1 MATPPR
7 VVLDTNLV
15 LSALVFSHGRLG
27 LLRRAWQ
34 DGLCIPLVSAIT
46 AAELLRVLQYPEFK
60 LTPSEHE
67 EVLSDYL
74 PYCRAVT
81 LPARL
86 PRMAQC
92 RDPFDQ
98 PFLELATVGRAD
110 FLVSGDRGLLAKA
123 PHFKRPIVTAAA
135 FLERLEVN

>member
-15 LSALVFSHGRLG
+15 LSALVFSQGRLG
-27 LLRRAWQ
+27 PLRRAWQ
-34 DGLCIPLVSAIT
+34 AGLCTPLVSAIT
-46 AAELLRVLQYPEFK
+46 AAELLRVLQYPKFK
-60 LTPSEHE
+60 LTPSERE
-67 EVLSDYL
+67 DLLSDYL
-74 PYCRAVT
+74 PYCRAVAI
-81 LPARL
+81 PARL

-110 FLVSGDRGLLAKA
+110 FLVSGDRDLLALA
-123 PHFKRPIVTAAA
+123 PTFSRPIVTAAA
-135 FLERLEVN
+135 LLERLAVS